1 MTIPIHPASPRLA
14 AEPHPRQEH
23 TNIEYQL
30 PTVVA
35 QNTDDKPSQVE
46 LLGAFCKR
54 ILASIPLEKI
64 ALLPLLLTD
73 LSLLSIGTTVALM
86 LLRSLTANGKG
97 ESLFY
102 VPSSAILPATEALE
116 R

>member
-23 TNIEYQL
+23 THFQDQL
-30 PTVVA
+30 PSVVA
-35 QNTDDKPSQVE
+35 QNTDDKPSKAE
-46 LLGAFCKR
+46 ILLAFCKR

-86 LLRSLTANGKG
+86 LLRSLTATGK
-97 ESLFY
+97 EQSLFG
-102 VPSSAILPATEALE
+102 VPSSAILPAAEALE